1 MRNTRVHG
9 FTLLEVLLS
18 IGIITIL
25 TGIMLP
31 VYRPFQTQNNLDVA
45 AQIITQTLHRAQVL
59 SQSGQSDA
67 QWGVYVQTGSTTL
80 FQGVTYASRSM
91 SFDELYEISPA
102 IVISGAQEFVFT
114 KLRGELSVASASIT
128 LSTESQSRTLSVNKK
143 GMIND

>member
-1 MRNTRVHG
+1 MHNTRVRG

-18 IGIITIL
+18 VGIITIL

-67 QWGVYVQTGSTTL
+67 RWGVFVQSGSVTL
-80 FQGVTYASRSM
+80 FQGVTYANRNT
-91 SFDELYEISPA
+91 SFDELYEISTA
-102 IVISGAQEFVFT
+102 IVISGTQEFVFT
-114 KLRGELSVASASIT
+114 KLRGELSAGSASIT
-128 LSTESQSRTLSVNKK
+128 LSTESQSRTLSVNNK